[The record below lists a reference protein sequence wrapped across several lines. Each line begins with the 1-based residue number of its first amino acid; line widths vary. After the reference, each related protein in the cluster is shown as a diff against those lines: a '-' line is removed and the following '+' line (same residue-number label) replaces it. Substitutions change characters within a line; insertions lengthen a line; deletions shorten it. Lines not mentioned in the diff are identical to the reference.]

1 MNVITVSPVQGGWV
15 VDHALASNPLM
26 FLAGGKA
33 ERKARQL
40 AELASRRGLAAEV
53 RIYDIAG
60 RLAGRFQYGAD
71 PALA

>member
-1 MNVITVSPVQGGWV
+1 M
-15 VDHALASNPLM
+15 M

-40 AELASRRGLAAEV
+40 AEQATQRGQAAEV
-53 RIYDIAG
+53 WIYDIAG

-71 PALA
+71 ASAA